1 MTERRETDQSFADG
15 ERIAKYL
22 ASAGVA
28 SRRDV
33 ERLITDGRVSVDGKV
48 LDTPAF
54 KVTGR
59 EKILVDGRPISRP
72 EAARLWR
79 YHKPE
84 GLVTTNKDPE
94 GRPTIFGGM
103 PKDMP
108 RVVTVGRLDLN
119 TEGLLLLTND
129 GELARALELPAT
141 GLQRSYRARAYGRI
155 EQKELDRLRE
165 GIVHEGIEYKSIIAR
180 LDRQTASNCWIDVTL
195 TEGKNRE
202 VRRALESL
210 GLKVNRLIRVSYGPF
225 KLDDLG
231 PGAVEE
237 VEAAEILA
245 EFGNYISD
253 KRKPKPFARKAAPPR
268 AKVSHAK
275 PIHAKQTPKVAPV
288 ERDPR
293 VVRKGLDAFVDKRP
307 DKRGPGGA
315 KRARP
320 TAPGV
325 RPTGG
330 RPTSGR
336 SAVGGP
342 SGGKPGG
349 SRPGGAK
356 PSRGPRT
363 PR

>member
-1 MTERRETDQSFADG
+1 
-15 ERIAKYL
+15 
-22 ASAGVA
+22 
-28 SRRDV
+28 
-33 ERLITDGRVSVDGKV
+33 VDGKV

-59 EKILVDGRPISRP
+59 EKILVDGKPIARP
-72 EAARLWR
+72 ERARLWR

-103 PKDMP
+103 PQDMP

-129 GELARALELPAT
+129 GELARALELPST
-141 GLQRSYRARAYGRI
+141 GLQRTYRARAYGRI
-155 EQKELDRLRE
+155 EQKELDKLRE

-231 PGAVEE
+231 PGAIEE

-253 KRKPKPFARKAAPPR
+253 KRKPKPFARKASPPR

-275 PIHAKQTPKVAPV
+275 PIHAKQVLKVAPV

-293 VVRKGLDAFVDKRP
+293 AVRKGLDAFVDKRP
-307 DKRGPGGA
+307 DKRGSGGA

-330 RPTSGR
+330 RPISGR
-336 SAVGGP
+336 PGDGRP
-342 SGGKPGG
+342 FGGKPGG